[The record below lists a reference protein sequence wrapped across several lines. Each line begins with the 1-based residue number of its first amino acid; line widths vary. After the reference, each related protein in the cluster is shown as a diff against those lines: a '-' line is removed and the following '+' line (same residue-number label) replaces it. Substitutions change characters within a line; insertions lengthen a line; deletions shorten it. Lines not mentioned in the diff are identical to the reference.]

1 LRDTMPAAAKRAAS
15 QVANRVARPR
25 ARRRVRSR
33 TGWWSRAGSVAWR
46 CTAGFAENR
55 TGAGRRHLPRAV
67 FSSGQPPRR

>member
-46 CTAGFAENR
+46 CTAGFA
-55 TGAGRRHLPRAV
+55 
-67 FSSGQPPRR
+67 